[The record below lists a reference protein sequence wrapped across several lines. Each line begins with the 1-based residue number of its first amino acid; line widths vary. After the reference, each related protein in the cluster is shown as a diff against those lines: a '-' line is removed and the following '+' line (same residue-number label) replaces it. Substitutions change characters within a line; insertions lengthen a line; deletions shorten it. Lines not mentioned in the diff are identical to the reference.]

1 MDDLG
6 ENLKKMSVISF
17 PEAPKGNEENEGD
30 QTLVP
35 DQQYPPS
42 QIFQTQPSELL
53 IFMRYCINDNN
64 FYSWTRRKGNFSV
77 LEEARLVY
85 VSLKSKTKSPYL
97 VQRKTS
103 TGWLLD

>member
-1 MDDLG
+1 MIQETEDETKIQLLDDLG
-6 ENLKKMSVISF
+6 ENLNEMSVTSF

-35 DQQYPPS
+35 NQQYPPY

-64 FYSWTRRKGNFSV
+64 FIPGPAEKEISLSWRKP
-77 LEEARLVY
+77 
-85 VSLKSKTKSPYL
+85 VSFTFL
-97 VQRKTS
+97 
-103 TGWLLD
+103 